1 MDLVS
6 INPSDTLRFD
16 YTPAQESH
24 ATIELLNPSSVLVNY
39 KIKVTHAAAYKIQS
53 AQGDLLPNATAVVHI
68 TLKPSSSI
76 GEEPHKFMV
85 EFTDKAD
92 PANKVSK
99 KLSVSFVKV
108 VESADLEFDRLKNEY
123 EKLTSKS
130 AEVTTE
136 TDNLQAAYNQLLKR
150 RKAGEDDVLIKKPT
164 AEAFTYRT
172 LILCFILGL
181 FIGTFSSR

>member
-1 MDLVS
+1 MDLIA

-24 ATIELLNPSSVLVNY
+24 SIIELLNPSTVLVNY
-39 KIKVTHAAAYKIQS
+39 KIKVTHATAYKIHS
-53 AQGDLLPNATAVVHI
+53 AQGDLLPNTTAVVNI

-76 GEEPHKFMV
+76 GEETHKIMV
-85 EFTDKAD
+85 EFTDKAN
-92 PANKVSK
+92 PVNKVSK

-108 VESADLEFDRLKNEY
+108 VETADQEFDRLRHEY

-136 TDNLQAAYNQLLKR
+136 TDNLQVAYSQLLKR

-164 AEAFTYRT
+164 AEAFTYRA
-172 LILCFILGL
+172 LVLCFILGL
-181 FIGTFSSR
+181 FIGTFSNR